1 MMAQTATPQTR
12 HTTFV
17 TEPSKTWFSRKV
29 RENLDA
35 LFGVAMRLTRSK
47 ADAEDLVAD
56 SISQAWSALASLEDR
71 SRFRSW
77 VFRIMHNRFISD
89 CRKRAA
95 RPIELDINEQDEEED
110 NYQVTSFLLEQSDEY
125 LKWWANPEKDLVNRM
140 LGDQITRAIGR
151 LPEAFRIVVLLINVD
166 GLRYDEAAE
175 VLGVPTG
182 TVRSRMKRGRT
193 LLQKA
198 LWEQA
203 RDAGLVSS
211 EHRSET

>member
-1 MMAQTATPQTR
+1 M
-12 HTTFV
+12 
-17 TEPSKTWFSRKV
+17 TETSKKWFSRNV
-29 RENLDA
+29 QENLDA
-35 LFGVAMRLTRSK
+35 LFGVAMRLTRSR

-71 SRFRSW
+71 ARFRPW
-77 VFRIMHNRFISD
+77 IFRIMHNRFFSD
-89 CRKRAA
+89 CRKRAV
-95 RPIELDINEQDEEED
+95 RPVELDIDERTEED
-110 NYQVTSFLLEQSDEY
+110 DYPITSFLLEQTDEY
-125 LKWWANPEKDLVNRM
+125 LRWWANPEKDLVNRM
-140 LGDQITRAIGR
+140 LGDQITRAIGG
-151 LPEAFRIVVLLINVD
+151 LPDAFRIVVLLINVD

-175 VLGVPTG
+175 VLGIPTG

-211 EHRSET
+211 EQRSET